1 MPRGSAASGGSKE
14 AIELAGR
21 PLLDYLVESL
31 RAAPCSE
38 IRLVTR
44 PEKADVI
51 ELARGRGLTVIVAS
65 PESVAHSLALG
76 VAGCDD
82 EDIVCFGFPDCLW
95 EPVDGFARLVRAV
108 ERGDEIALGLF
119 RTNEPESYDPVVL
132 ADPASR
138 SGRVERVEVK
148 PERAS
153 SNLTW
158 GCAAGRA
165 RALRPLEHE
174 RDPGEYFAA
183 RCRDGVVCGLLALGR
198 LDRPG
203 DAGAARRGPGCG
215 RRAAARD
222 LQGLTRSNS
231 AAWPCPTPTHI
242 VATP

>member
-1 MPRGSAASGGSKE
+1 M
-14 AIELAGR
+14 
-21 PLLDYLVESL
+21 
-31 RAAPCSE
+31 
-38 IRLVTR
+38 
-44 PEKADVI
+44 
-51 ELARGRGLTVIVAS
+51 
-65 PESVAHSLALG
+65 
-76 VAGCDD
+76 AGCDD
-82 EDIVCFGFPDCLW
+82 DDIVCFGFPDCLW
-95 EPVDGFARLVRAV
+95 EPVDGFATLVRAV

-183 RCRDGVVCGLLALGR
+183 RCRDGVVAGYWLSDVWIDLGTPER
-198 LDRPG
+198 L
-203 DAGAARRGPGCG
+203 
-215 RRAAARD
+215 AAAQAAGGVPARGIFRE
-222 LQGLTRSNS
+222 LIRSNS